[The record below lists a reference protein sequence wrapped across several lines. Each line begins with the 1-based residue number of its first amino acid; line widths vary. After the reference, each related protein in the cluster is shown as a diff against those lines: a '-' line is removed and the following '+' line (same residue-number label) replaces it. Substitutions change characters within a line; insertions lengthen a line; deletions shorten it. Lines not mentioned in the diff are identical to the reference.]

1 MVNVAAV
8 KAPLKIMS
16 ASSSVAVMS
25 NVSESVTAPPKVA
38 PSDNVIVKLA
48 RSLTAPV
55 TEIVDAPPEFK
66 IKVSSAPSA
75 VPTTSSKVI
84 LPVVTVADCKVT
96 VRPSSIVVLSET
108 VIPASASTLAAK
120 LASSATVKD
129 STSAAPSKFK
139 LPTAIAK
146 VSLAPPVTVL
156 ANCTLAP
163 VNVRLPL

>member
-1 MVNVAAV
+1 
-8 KAPLKIMS
+8 MS
-16 ASSSVAVMS
+16 AASVVS
-25 NVSESVTAPPKVA
+25 VKVNVSESVTAPPKVA
-38 PSDNVIVKLA
+38 PPDCAIVKLA

-55 TEIVDAPPEFK
+55 TEIVDVPEFK
-66 IKVSSAPSA
+66 TKVSSPPPA

-156 ANCTLAP
+156 ANCTFAP